1 VATKGRNGRR
11 YIENSDTEALIEGSL
26 EDLLVDLDELAYL
39 VVDAEAKLARLSRDL
54 VCHAAD
60 LRDRT
65 LDLLVKQACAE
76 QGRYRQLGDELLRLS
91 LRATAATSDPR
102 SLIAELEEGRA
113 SLADLLRS
121 QRAITAA
128 LIVAADW
135 QSPSFMHST
144 VAAAGRQGGRI
155 TPHWNDY
162 KRDRNLDAE
171 AFERAYLREMVDG
184 PADLR
189 ALLTGCGMAAFTT
202 ILNFLQLEGRLDAPA
217 LVGTGV
223 YHESRELLERALPCL
238 VREVDERD
246 TTALVATARELR
258 PSAIFLDSLANT
270 GHSPLPDLEALVPM
284 LPPHTYLVL
293 DNTGLSTAFQP
304 FVLAS
309 QNGASS
315 GGRVIVFES
324 LLKYAQLGLDR
335 ANAGIIVARARE
347 ADALADYREHLG
359 TNASDFAAHAM
370 PTPNRQVL
378 ERRLAHL
385 ERNAALIARRLEAT
399 LASAPMS
406 AVEGVFY
413 PGLRSHPCHAVAR
426 RHRFR
431 GGCVS
436 IAFRPRADLALQ
448 RAFLETAI
456 AEARE
461 RGVALLAGSSFGFDV
476 TRIYLTAARFEQKPF
491 VRVAAGTE
499 HRVAAEK
506 VADALASALW
516 RVVKTDGR
524 HFGRGSRVGNEV
536 VAA

>member
-1 VATKGRNGRR
+1 M
-11 YIENSDTEALIEGSL
+11 EALIEASL
-26 EDLLVDLDELAYL
+26 EDLLADLDELVYL
-39 VVDAEAKLARLSRDL
+39 VVDAQLKVARLTKDLASADVRDG
-54 VCHAAD
+54 
-60 LRDRT
+60 T
-65 LDLLVKQACAE
+65 LDLLAEQVCAE

-91 LRATAATSDPR
+91 LRATAATSDPL
-102 SLIAELEEGRA
+102 SMIAELEEGRA

-128 LIVAADW
+128 LVVAADW
-135 QSPSFMHST
+135 QSPSFMHSM

-202 ILNFLQLEGRLDAPA
+202 ILNFLQLEGRLDARV

-223 YHESRELLERALPCL
+223 YHESRELLERALPRL
-238 VREVDERD
+238 VHEVDERD
-246 TTALVATARELR
+246 TAALVATVSELR

-270 GHSPLPDLEALVPM
+270 GHSQLPDLEALVPT
-284 LPPHTYLVL
+284 LPPDTYLVL

-304 FVLAS
+304 FALAS

-359 TNASDFAAHAM
+359 TNASDFAAHAV
-370 PTPNRQVL
+370 PTPNRRVL
-378 ERRLAHL
+378 ERRLARL
-385 ERNAALIARRLEAT
+385 ERNATLIARRLEAT
-399 LASAPMS
+399 HADAPS
-406 AVEGVFY
+406 GPLEGIFY
-413 PGLRSHPCHAVAR
+413 PGLQDHPCHAVAR

-436 IAFRPRADLALQ
+436 IAFRSDPDLALQ
-448 RAFLETAI
+448 RALLETTI
-456 AEARE
+456 AAARE
-461 RGVALLAGSSFGFDV
+461 RGVPLLAGSSFGFDV
-476 TRIYLTAARFEQKPF
+476 TRIYLTAPSFEQKPF

-499 HRVAAEK
+499 HRLAAEK
-506 VADALASALW
+506 VAEALASALS
-516 RVVKTDGR
+516 RVVETDGR
-524 HFGRGSRVGNEV
+524 RFGRGSRARNEV